1 MKLNLDGWRNQYGL
15 DNWFYYRYWIAFC
28 WICNYQGNVMFSLDE
43 TQHKKLAAWKKA
55 QDVKVM
61 EQQKGTKFEH
71 SGEAYYGCSGGAYS
85 YEFTPTS
92 LGLIVKVRNGATE
105 ETIDL
110 SDYDSW

>member
-1 MKLNLDGWRNQYGL
+1 
-15 DNWFYYRYWIAFC
+15 
-28 WICNYQGNVMFSLDE
+28 MFSLDKIQQE
-43 TQHKKLAAWKKA
+43 KLAKWRKS

-71 SGEAYYGCSGGAYS
+71 SNEAYYGCSGGAYT

-92 LGLIVKVRNGATE
+92 LGLVVVVRNGMTE
-105 ETIDL
+105 EEIDL